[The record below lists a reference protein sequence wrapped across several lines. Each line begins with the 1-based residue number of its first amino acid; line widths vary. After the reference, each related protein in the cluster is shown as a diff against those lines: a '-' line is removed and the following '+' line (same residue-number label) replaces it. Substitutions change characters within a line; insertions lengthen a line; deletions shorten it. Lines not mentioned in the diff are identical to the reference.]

1 MPSSRREQLIEAADR
16 LFCTRGYH
24 ATGIDRILAEAG
36 VAKMTLYKHFGSKD
50 ELILAA
56 LRARDQWFRNHLAR
70 ELAQRTADPAE
81 RLVVLFDVI
90 DEFCH
95 GAEFNGCMF
104 ANAAAEFPE
113 PENPIHAAAVEH
125 KRLFAAYLRKQAE
138 AAGAS
143 DPAALADRL
152 ALLVEGVFAT
162 ANVRGPDGVAARA
175 KELAQGLVREATAD
189 TTTSGSHALSA

>member
-1 MPSSRREQLIEAADR
+1 MPSPREQLLETADR
-16 LFCTRGYH
+16 LFCTHGYH
-24 ATGIDRILAEAG
+24 ATGIDRILTEAG

-56 LRARDQWFRNHLAR
+56 LRARDQWFRNHVSR
-70 ELAQRTADPAE
+70 ELARRSDDPAE
-81 RLVVLFDVI
+81 RLVLLFDIV

-104 ANAAAEFPE
+104 SNAAAEFPE

-125 KRLFAAYLRKQAE
+125 KRLFVAYLRTQAE
-138 AAGAS
+138 AAGAD
-143 DPAALADRL
+143 DPTALADRL

-175 KELAQGLVREATAD
+175 KEIARAVVRDATTSAATA
-189 TTTSGSHALSA
+189 AAPAVP